1 VRRIDCAATVRA
13 GDLLRRLR
21 ALTTSDP
28 AEAAY
33 FEEDGARYRVRVSI
47 ERER

>member
-1 VRRIDCAATVRA
+1 VMNA
-13 GDLLRRLR
+13 GNLLRRLR

-33 FEEDGARYRVRVSI
+33 FEADGARFRVRVSI
-47 ERER
+47 EREP